1 MLPPD
6 IRDYYLDI
14 RCPRC
19 GGRARWEEPFAFVDR
34 KRVPAEELPRLVQW
48 GGWLIREK
56 FPSVVRWKAPRP
68 GEGGYAHYHEGVSR
82 CSACHAVV
90 LHRLHWREDAYWHW
104 RVRGHTLYAWHEE
117 HARVL
122 LDYIRARLRDPFR
135 YGSRYQKHL
144 QRLPAPLLDAH
155 VRDRLAG
162 QIADTLRAHG
172 VSLDPPPPRA
182 VSPGPV

>member
-19 GGRARWEEPFAFVDR
+19 GGHARWEEPFAFLYR
-34 KRVPAEELPRLVQW
+34 KHVTDEELPRLVPW

-56 FPSVVRWKAPRP
+56 FPSVVRWTAPRH
-68 GEGGYAHYHEGVSR
+68 GYPHYTAGVSR
-82 CSACHAVV
+82 CHACHAVV
-90 LHRLHWREDAYWHW
+90 SHRLQWLEDAYWRW
-104 RVRGHTLYAWHEE
+104 RVRGRTLYAWNEE

-122 LDYIRARLRDPFR
+122 LDYIHARLRDPHR
-135 YGSRYQKHL
+135 YGTRYRKHL
-144 QRLPAPLLDAH
+144 QRLPAALLDAR

-162 QIADTLRAHG
+162 QIAETLRAHG
-172 VSLDPPPPRA
+172 VPLDPPPPRA
-182 VSPGPV
+182 VSTGPE